1 MFLVRRSRGHVR
13 SDEKETLMVAHAL
26 IESKYE
32 KEWADYR
39 EALPEIAA
47 FGHTEEELR
56 LMWLADNARR
66 LSREADP
73 ARAAHWKPQE
83 ASSGTVGAVLELP
96 AAIEGGVFPGPTP
109 KRQCSSNR
117 NIDHVS
123 GLGD

>member
-56 LMWLADNARR
+56 LMWLADYA
-66 LSREADP
+66 
-73 ARAAHWKPQE
+73 
-83 ASSGTVGAVLELP
+83 
-96 AAIEGGVFPGPTP
+96 
-109 KRQCSSNR
+109 
-117 NIDHVS
+117 
-123 GLGD
+123 